1 MLAAPVLLE
10 LLCSYPAVR
19 SGLAFA
25 ASIRTSSH
33 QRHGADPP
41 PLPPHTSALPLTS
54 RCGDGWRW
62 LWLCWLG
69 LGESLQVWRLSGR
82 HTCVAWAGRCLVH
95 CTHEQT
101 RLFPRKRL
109 CSLPVSTIQHHIFF
123 RIAGHFLELS
133 RYADSMNETVSCQPI
148 IPLPDC
154 PPWTNYFS
162 SATLKPYTNPLLHC
176 GSSSSGVG
184 IARGCRK
191 GLTPCAPPTNKIMFT
206 ELRDGHKFTIGC
218 MCHNVVLPTCQYSTV
233 LYRRGAWY

>member
-1 MLAAPVLLE
+1 MRH
-10 LLCSYPAVR
+10 R
-19 SGLAFA
+19 SE
-25 ASIRTSSH
+25 
-33 QRHGADPP
+33 
-41 PLPPHTSALPLTS
+41 PPHIRGTEQIPPHCHRTPAPCPSPLAVVMAGGGCGCVGLGWGS
-54 RCGDGWRW
+54 HYRCGDSAGGIRAWRGRGGVW
-62 LWLCWLG
+62 YTVHTSRHAC
-69 LGESLQVWRLSGR
+69 SLENDVNS
-82 HTCVAWAGRCLVH
+82 
-95 CTHEQT
+95 
-101 RLFPRKRL
+101 
-109 CSLPVSTIQHHIFF
+109 CSLPVSTIQHHVFF

-133 RYADSMNETVSCQPI
+133 RYADSTNETVSCQPI

-184 IARGCRK
+184 IARGCRN

-233 LYRRGAWY
+233 QYRRGAWY